1 MLPSPRVFSMALPS
15 NLELDLQEMFF
26 SPQPHERVADDWRLP
41 VCVCVCVCAFV
52 KERGG
57 LNSE

>member
-41 VCVCVCVCAFV
+41 VCVCVFV
-52 KERGG
+52 
-57 LNSE
+57 